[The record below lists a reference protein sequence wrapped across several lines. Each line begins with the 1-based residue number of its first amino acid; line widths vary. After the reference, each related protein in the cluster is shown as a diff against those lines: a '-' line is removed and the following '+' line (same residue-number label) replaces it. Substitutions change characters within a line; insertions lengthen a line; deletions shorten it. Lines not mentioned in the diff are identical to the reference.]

1 MKEPVIYLKAEQ
13 SVCFNHR
20 NIVLSD
26 LCKVYCSNPEITKQ
40 VEKIKLITFPDVKNE
55 REVISVMRMIE
66 EIKKLRKETEVVNL
80 GETDVIVYY
89 KRPEPVKKWLVR
101 LKIALVCLTAFFG
114 AGISIMGYNKD
125 VDVEKVFSQLYW
137 MVTGTKSDGPTILSL
152 CYSIGLTV
160 GIVVFFNHA
169 SKKRLSD
176 EPTPLE
182 VQMRLYEANVNSSLI
197 TGTSRKEEEIDV
209 DS

>member
-26 LCKVYCSNPEITKQ
+26 LCKVYCSDPELTKQ

-55 REVISVMRMIE
+55 REVISVMRIIE
-66 EIKKLRKETEVVNL
+66 EIKKLRKEAEFVNL

-89 KRPEPVKKWLVR
+89 KRPEPIKKWLVQ
-101 LKIALVCLTAFFG
+101 LKIVLVCLTAFFG
-114 AGISIMGYNKD
+114 AGISIMGYNND

-160 GIVVFFNHA
+160 GIIVFFNHV

-176 EPTPLE
+176 EPTPME
-182 VQMRLYEANVNSSLI
+182 VQMRLYETDVNSSLI